1 MRMKGAI
8 METIVQAK
16 RILEIFKEMSQIP
29 RESGNEKGISDY
41 IVNFAKNLGLEV
53 HQDEIFNV
61 VIKKAASPGYEN
73 RPSIILQG
81 HIDMVCVKDH
91 DSNHDFSKDPIA
103 NIIEGDWMHAD
114 HTTLGADNGMG
125 AAMMLALLEDENQQ
139 HGPMQLL
146 FTTNEET
153 GMDGA
158 FAIKEGHVTGD
169 YLLNLDTEVEH
180 DFTVSCAGGCHVH
193 VKIPLLRDNNQPGYD
208 AGLSIT
214 VTGLKG
220 GHSGIEINEQR
231 ANANQVLTRVLYD
244 IQQQYPISLA
254 FFEGGVKHNAIP
266 SKAVAVLSVRSED
279 VAAIKTLLAY
289 QEKQYQHE
297 YSVQDPGLTFVVED
311 VPTPEIVY
319 AEDTTEALIT
329 YIYLAQDGVHSVSK
343 SIPNLV
349 ETSNNIAIVRENQH
363 TIEILISIRSSNINS
378 LEFLTKKMM
387 LLAKAL
393 GVAAERT
400 GGYPAW
406 EYDKGSKL
414 EEQAISLHNEMFNTP
429 ANVNA
434 IHAGLECGLLKGV
447 LPNTQMISFGPTI
460 VSPHTPTERVH
471 LPSVENVY
479 VYLKALLAKLQ

>member
-1 MRMKGAI
+1 
-8 METIVQAK
+8 MESIVQAK
-16 RILEIFKEMSQIP
+16 RVLEIFKEMSQIP

-41 IVNFAKNLGLEV
+41 IVNFGKNLGLEV
-53 HQDEIFNV
+53 HQDEQYNV

-81 HIDMVCVKDH
+81 HIDMVCVRDH

-103 NIIEGDWMHAD
+103 NIIEGEWMHAD

-125 AAMMLALLEDENQQ
+125 GAMMLAILEDDNQQ

-158 FAIKEGHVTGD
+158 FAIKEGQVSGD

-193 VKIPLLRDNNQPGYD
+193 VNIPLLRENNQPGYD
-208 AGLSIT
+208 A
-214 VTGLKG
+214 G

-244 IQQQYPISLA
+244 IQQQYPVCLA
-254 FFEGGVKHNAIP
+254 SFEGGVKHNAIP
-266 SKAVAVLSVRSED
+266 SKAVATLSVRAED
-279 VAAIKTLLAY
+279 VEAIKTLVAY
-289 QEKQYQHE
+289 QEKQYLHE
-297 YSVQDPGLTFVVED
+297 YGIQDPGLTFVVED
-311 VPTPEIVY
+311 IATPDVVY
-319 AEDTTEALIT
+319 ADDTTEALIT

-349 ETSNNIAIVRENQH
+349 ETSDNIAIVRENEH
-363 TIEILISIRSSNINS
+363 TIEVLISIRSSNSNS
-378 LEFLTKKMM
+378 LEFLAKKMM
-387 LLAKAL
+387 LLAKTL
-393 GVAAERT
+393 GVSAERT

-414 EEQAISLHNEMFNTP
+414 EEQAIALHNEMFNTP

-434 IHAGLECGLLKGV
+434 IHAGLECGLLKGI

-460 VSPHTPTERVH
+460 VSPHTPMERVY